1 MNLPTLS
8 ILIPGV
14 PTRLIP
20 GSSLV
25 VELYRQI
32 TEISADKQVEI
43 IWLVDNFQRTIG
55 GKRQSLVELA
65 RGEYLVFIDD
75 DDMIP
80 HNYIK
85 KLLEAIKSGPDVITF
100 LQSVDWNGSVG
111 TIEFKLNNT
120 DEPFKGK
127 SGITKRRPWHVC
139 CWKSSIAKRCEF
151 PELNWGEDSPWVDQA
166 TPLAKTE
173 VHIPEV
179 LHIYAHYDSTSESSI
194 RLRKEGI

>member
-25 VELYRQI
+25 VELYRQVA
-32 TEISADKQVEI
+32 ELSDNKQVEI

-65 RGEYLVFIDD
+65 RGEYLIFVDD
-75 DDMIP
+75 DDMVP
-80 HNYIK
+80 RDYVK
-85 KLLEAIKSGPDVITF
+85 KILEATKSKPDVITF

-111 TIEFKLNNT
+111 TIEFKLTNT

-139 CWKSSIAKRCEF
+139 CWKSSIAKQCEF

-179 LHIYAHYDSTSESSI
+179 LHIYSHYDSTSESSI